1 MNILIFRV
9 FVKNVRFTSSQVHKL
24 VFTKWLE
31 RALQGEDPTLYKE
44 EGPQERDHEAEG
56 DGYDYEDDDFFD
68 YEETIEED
76 EKVS

>member
-1 MNILIFRV
+1 M
-9 FVKNVRFTSSQVHKL
+9 
-24 VFTKWLE
+24 E